1 MGYIKHPELT
11 TNVAAINPES
21 IVDGPGVRLTLYLS
35 GCKHNCYNCHNKEE
49 QDFNFGTEYTLQELF
64 YELIYL
70 IDKDPLI
77 DGITLSGGDPLYQ
90 PEIVEELTYALKKYY
105 GNTLSIWLYTGFDL
119 EKDFEDKESLYNTIK
134 NIDVIVDGLYMEEL
148 KDYSQAFR
156 GSTNQRFI
164 DVHTLI
170 EEGRIVEADCLN

>member
-49 QDFNFGTEYTLQELF
+49 QDFNFGTKYTLQELF
-64 YELIYL
+64 NQVTQM
-70 IDKDPLI
+70 IDSNPI
-77 DGITLSGGDPLYQ
+77 VDGITLSGGDPLYQ
-90 PEIVEELTYALKKYY
+90 PEIVQELTYALKKYY
-105 GNTLSIWLYTGFDL
+105 GTEFSIWLYTGFDL
-119 EKDFEDKESLYNTIK
+119 EKDFEDKEALYTTIK
-134 NIDVIVDGLYMEEL
+134 NIDVIVDGLYIEEL

-164 DVHTLI
+164 YVHTLVK
-170 EEGRIVEADCLN
+170 EGQIVELNYLI

>member
-49 QDFNFGTEYTLQELF
+49 QDFNFGTKYTLQELF
-64 YELIYL
+64 DEVTGL
-70 IDKDPLI
+70 IDDNPI
-77 DGITLSGGDPLYQ
+77 VDGITLSGGDPLYQ
-90 PEIVEELTYALKKYY
+90 PEIVEELTYALKEYY
-105 GNTLSIWLYTGFDL
+105 GKDFSIWLYTGFDL
-119 EKDFEDKESLYNTIK
+119 EKDFEDRIALNKTIK
-134 NIDVIVDGLYMEEL
+134 NIDVIVDGLYKEEL

-164 DVHTLI
+164 DVHTLVND
-170 EEGRIVEADCLN
+170 GQIVEVNCLN

>member
-35 GCKHNCYNCHNKEE
+35 GCKHNCHNCHNKEE
-49 QDFNFGTEYTLQELF
+49 QDFNFGTKYTLQELF
-64 YELIYL
+64 NQVTQM
-70 IDKDPLI
+70 IDNNPI
-77 DGITLSGGDPLYQ
+77 VDGITLSGGDPLYQ
-90 PEIVEELTYALKKYY
+90 PEIVQELTYALKKYY
-105 GNTLSIWLYTGFDL
+105 GTEFSIWLYTGFVLD
-119 EKDFEDKESLYNTIK
+119 KDFEDTEALYTTIK
-134 NIDVIVDGLYMEEL
+134 NIDVIVDGLYIEDL

-164 DVHTLI
+164 DVHTLVK
-170 EEGRIVEADCLN
+170 EGQIVELNYLI